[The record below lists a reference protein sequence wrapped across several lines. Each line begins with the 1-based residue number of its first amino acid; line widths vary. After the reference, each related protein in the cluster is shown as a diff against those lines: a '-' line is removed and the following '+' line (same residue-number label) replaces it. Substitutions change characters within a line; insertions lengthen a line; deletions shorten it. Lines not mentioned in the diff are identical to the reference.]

1 MAGQAPGSGVIAC
14 GTALRR
20 ALAIGLAAS
29 GIGRSAMTSLTAE
42 LAASSLA
49 SPRDTVAEMA
59 LTREKL
65 FTLRAWVAVRL
76 DLTWL
81 CTELTIELRRAA
93 LAGVS
98 GRPATWFLKTMIT
111 LSVTLRD
118 SARACAAVSSA
129 RALWARGAWVAACAV
144 ADKATSRTGVV
155 IATLRNKPVCLM
167 CLFPHN

>member
-1 MAGQAPGSGVIAC
+1 M
-14 GTALRR
+14 
-20 ALAIGLAAS
+20 
-29 GIGRSAMTSLTAE
+29 
-42 LAASSLA
+42 A
-49 SPRDTVAEMA
+49 SPGDTVAEMA
-59 LTREKL
+59 LTSEKL

-81 CTELTIELRRAA
+81 CTELTAELRRAA

-129 RALWARGAWVAACAV
+129 RALWAPGAWVAACAV

-167 CLFPHN
+167 CLFPHNWPLAA